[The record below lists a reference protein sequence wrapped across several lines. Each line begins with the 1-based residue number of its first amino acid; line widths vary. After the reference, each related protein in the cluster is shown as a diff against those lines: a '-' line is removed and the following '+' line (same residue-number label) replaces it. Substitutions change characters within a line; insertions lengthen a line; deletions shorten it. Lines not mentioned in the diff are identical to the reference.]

1 MENWLIIET
10 KQDENNYMME
20 ESCSRCDQGTDNS
33 ENVHEYEEHRVIGKG
48 AYGVVYLVTHIPS
61 NIQYAL
67 KKMIVR
73 ITEDGIPQS
82 IIREI
87 SALRALHN
95 LDHPNIVKLHD
106 VFHGQ
111 IDKGEMCL
119 SVVYEK
125 CDWDLYEFLRT
136 IPRDM
141 GDHQCRHIAKQILM
155 GLDFLHSNHV
165 IHRDLKPQNILIN
178 RDQTI
183 KIADFGLARYY
194 SMQSSFTTLVVTLWY
209 RSPEVLLQCSYNCGV
224 DIWAAGCIIA
234 ELYSRQPL
242 FPAHSEAQQ
251 LSIIF
256 QKLGTPP
263 SNEWPQNAVI
273 ERSFY
278 PSYPGQPMRRIA
290 PKLPPDAARLVKSML
305 SFLPETRPSCA
316 EALSTEYFRQK
327 HGSVV

>member
-1 MENWLIIET
+1 
-10 KQDENNYMME
+10 ME
-20 ESCSRCDQGTDNS
+20 EHCPKCDRYRSGNI
-33 ENVHEYEEHRVIGKG
+33 ENTHDYEEHRVIGKG

-61 NIQYAL
+61 NVQYAL
-67 KKMIVR
+67 KKMVVR
-73 ITEDGIPQS
+73 VTEDGIPQS

-87 SALRALHN
+87 SALRALHY
-95 LDHPNIVKLHD
+95 LDHPNIVKLQD

-111 IDKGEMCL
+111 IKNGEMCL

-141 GDHQCRHIAKQILM
+141 GDHQCRFIAKQILM

-178 RDQTI
+178 RDQSI

-194 SMQSSFTTLVVTLWY
+194 SMQSSFTTLVKYFT
-209 RSPEVLLQCSYNCGV
+209 SHPELLLQCSYNCSV
-224 DIWAAGCIIA
+224 DVWAAGCIIA

-242 FPAHSEAQQ
+242 FPAQTEVQQ

-273 ERSFY
+273 ERSSY

-290 PKLPPDAARLVKSML
+290 PKLPLDASRLVKKML
-305 SFLPETRPSCA
+305 SFLPESRPSCA
-316 EALSTEYFRQK
+316 EALRADYFRQK
-327 HGSVV
+327 LGQII

>member
-1 MENWLIIET
+1 
-10 KQDENNYMME
+10 
-20 ESCSRCDQGTDNS
+20 
-33 ENVHEYEEHRVIGKG
+33 
-48 AYGVVYLVTHIPS
+48 
-61 NIQYAL
+61 
-67 KKMIVR
+67 MIVR

-141 GDHQCRHIAKQILM
+141 GDHQCRHIAKQADELLTDQRYRVSLSKLKFKILM

-256 QKLGTPP
+256 Q
-263 SNEWPQNAVI
+263 QV
-273 ERSFY
+273 F
-278 PSYPGQPMRRIA
+278 RIF
-290 PKLPPDAARLVKSML
+290 LFLL
-305 SFLPETRPSCA
+305 S
-316 EALSTEYFRQK
+316 
-327 HGSVV
+327 